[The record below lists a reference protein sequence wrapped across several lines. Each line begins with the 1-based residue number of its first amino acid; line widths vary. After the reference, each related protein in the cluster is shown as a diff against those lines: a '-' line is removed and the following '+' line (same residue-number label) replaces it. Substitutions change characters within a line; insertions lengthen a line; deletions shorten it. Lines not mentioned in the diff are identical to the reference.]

1 MFRRLLANWKTSAAG
16 VGLLLVTV
24 GRVLQGDSVSWDEI
38 VTAITGVGLLFAGD
52 AR

>member
-1 MFRRLLANWKTSAAG
+1 MFRRLLSNWKTSAAG
-16 VGLLLVTV
+16 FGLLFVTV
-24 GRVLQGDSVSWDEI
+24 GRVLQGEPVSWDEV